1 MRKSILVLVSCS
13 LLLISSCNFPTS
25 SATPTSDSVATK
37 VAQLLTEQ
45 AVTLRPTIP
54 EDTPKPNTPTETEIV
69 ESHTETPLPTPSA
82 TIPPEDPRV
91 LLGPADYVNTLD
103 SGKSFGLDSNGEEDD
118 YTFIRVE
125 NGELVL
131 TSKYAIDWSGWRTG
145 GSRIQNAY
153 IEANT
158 RVNSCASADIYG
170 IVVRSPDYSRG
181 YWFRITCGGNWVF
194 GYWDGTTFVSLKNG
208 SSAAVLTGS
217 EQSNRLGVMM
227 SGKLFK
233 LYINGVLISEI
244 EDATFGEA
252 GYYGMVIAA
261 RATPNFTVYTED
273 FSIWELD

>member
-1 MRKSILVLVSCS
+1 MRKSSLALLSLL

-25 SATPTSDSVATK
+25 GAIPTSDSVATQ
-37 VAQLLTEQ
+37 VAQLLTDQ
-45 AVTLRPTIP
+45 AVTLQPTIA
-54 EDTPKPNTPTETEIV
+54 EDTPQPTTSTETEVV
-69 ESHTETPLPTPSA
+69 ETNTETPLPTPTA
-82 TIPPEDPRV
+82 TVPPEDPRS
-91 LLGPADYVNTLD
+91 LLGPADFVDTLD

-118 YTFIRVE
+118 YTFIRIE

-145 GSRIQNAY
+145 GSKIQNAY
-153 IEANT
+153 IEANM
-158 RVNSCASADIYG
+158 RLNGCASADIYG
-170 IVVRSPDYSRG
+170 LVVRSPDYSRG

-194 GYWDGTTFVSLKNG
+194 GYWDGSTFISLKDG
-208 SSAAVLTGS
+208 RSAAFLTGS

-233 LYINGVLISEI
+233 LYINGVLISEV

>member
-1 MRKSILVLVSCS
+1 MRKSSLALLFLL
-13 LLLISSCNFPTS
+13 LLLISSCNLPTS
-25 SATPTSDSVATK
+25 GETPTSDSVATQ
-37 VAQLLTEQ
+37 VAQLLTDQ
-45 AVTLRPTIP
+45 AVTLLPTVAM
-54 EDTPKPNTPTETEIV
+54 DTPQPTTPIKTEIV
-69 ESHTETPLPTPSA
+69 ETNTKTPLPTPSA
-82 TIPPEDPRV
+82 TVPPEDPRA
-91 LLGPADYVNTLD
+91 LLGPADFVNTLD

-145 GSRIQNAY
+145 GSKIQNAY

-158 RVNSCASADIYG
+158 RVNGCASADIYG
-170 IVVRSPDYSRG
+170 IVIRSPDYSRG

-194 GYWDGTTFVSLKNG
+194 GYWDGSTFISLKDG
-208 SSAAVLTGS
+208 SSSAILSGS

-233 LYINGVLISEI
+233 LYINGVLISEV

-261 RATPNFTVYTED
+261 RETPNFTVYTDD